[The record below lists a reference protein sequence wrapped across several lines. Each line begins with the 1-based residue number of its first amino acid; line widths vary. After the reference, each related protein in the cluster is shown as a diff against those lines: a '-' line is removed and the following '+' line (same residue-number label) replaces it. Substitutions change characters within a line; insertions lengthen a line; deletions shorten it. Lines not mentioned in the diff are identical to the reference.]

1 MKEGRWKTEQQDGR
15 LKREDGS
22 SETKGGR
29 KITEKEDVMKE
40 GRWKTGQQDGRL
52 KKEEGNCRIEERR
65 WKTEDGREQMEGSCV
80 PGNGANL
87 NRRWTSMLRRLK
99 QSLLLLVSAFVV
111 ATVCATA
118 GYADNPQS
126 AYITIRCTATI
137 SIELFNRAA
146 GGGLL
151 EKTSYYNFGDVAAA
165 STATAVNPIGVR
177 NNSQGAITQWELDVL
192 EDGGYIDQGAAYQW
206 TLGSAPG
213 INKAAMFVK
222 FSSTTLT
229 NDDFDMAVDSLT
241 TTTQGAKTY
250 SMTNFYSYCSQ
261 YLDSEY
267 AGGANLVLPT
277 SYDAGAEGKAERRL
291 WIKMLTPTA
300 VNGANQDVS
309 ILLRLTAK

>member
-1 MKEGRWKTEQQDGR
+1 MFRKSLIYLVLILG
-15 LKREDGS
+15 LFVLF
-22 SETKGGR
+22 KG
-29 KITEKEDVMKE
+29 T
-40 GRWKTGQQDGRL
+40 L
-52 KKEEGNCRIEERR
+52 Y
-65 WKTEDGREQMEGSCV
+65 
-80 PGNGANL
+80 
-87 NRRWTSMLRRLK
+87 
-99 QSLLLLVSAFVV
+99 
-111 ATVCATA
+111 A
-118 GYADNPQS
+118 GINSS

-151 EKTSYYNFGDVAAA
+151 EKTSYYNFGEVAAA
-165 STATAVNPIGVR
+165 STATALNPIGVR
-177 NNSQGAITQWELDVL
+177 NNSTGAITKWELDVL

-213 INKAAMFVK
+213 INKAAMFAK

-229 NDDFDMAVDSLT
+229 NDDFDMSVDSLT

-261 YLDSEY
+261 YLDSSY
-267 AGGANLVLPT
+267 AGGANMVLPST
-277 SYDAGAEGKAERRL
+277 YDGSPEGKAERQL

-300 VNGANQDVS
+300 VNGANQDIT